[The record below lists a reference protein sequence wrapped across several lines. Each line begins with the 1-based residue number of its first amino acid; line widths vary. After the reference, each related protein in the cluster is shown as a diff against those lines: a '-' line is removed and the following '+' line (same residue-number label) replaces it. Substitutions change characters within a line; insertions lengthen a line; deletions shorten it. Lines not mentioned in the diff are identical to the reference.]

1 MSTKY
6 VEGLPASSSY
16 LPHLPRR
23 TTNTRIQVLPP
34 ANGKKLWRVKRDSSI
49 NPASLDAKLSLECM
63 NNSLKIS
70 AAGKQFMSKRPPL
83 KRPKGKPGMPKDFV
97 FVNLSPIQS
106 SEDDECGS
114 MSSASSLS
122 GVDKHLPMSMT
133 NDSFSS
139 FEDDSGCFNLGG
151 NCNYEAY
158 QPMGDQ
164 LLGLG
169 LMNMPSQYPQPSVVE
184 MAIRMRQEQLAF
196 QKFLQLQ
203 AQFLTTPQVARTPVM
218 LVNAPA
224 DHRRTKSTST
234 PRRKSAGGFQFKTYN
249 GPNTVKKPVVRRHRR
264 CLLEPTVKLA
274 ANVSVSDTS
283 ADTSNSISLE
293 DFLEEPSDSAASN
306 SFQHFDLA
314 YTPLTDLSDLD
325 NVDTLHKPIDL
336 DMMAGCESHF
346 FKEDFDM
353 STFLSI

>member
-6 VEGLPASSSY
+6 VEGLPASLSY
-16 LPHLPRR
+16 LPHLPRH

-34 ANGKKLWRVKRDSSI
+34 ANGKKLWRVKRDSSS

-97 FVNLSPIQS
+97 FVDLSPIQS
-106 SEDDECGS
+106 SEDDELAS

-122 GVDKHLPMSMT
+122 GADKHLPMSMT

-151 NCNYEAY
+151 DCNYQAY

-169 LMNMPSQYPQPSVVE
+169 LMNMPNQYPQPSVVE
-184 MAIRMRQEQLAF
+184 MAIQMRQEQLAF
-196 QKFLQLQ
+196 QRFLQLQ
-203 AQFLTTPQVARTPVM
+203 AQFLATPHVTQTPVM
-218 LVNAPA
+218 PVHAPVE
-224 DHRRTKSTST
+224 HRRTKSTSS
-234 PRRKSAGGFQFKTYN
+234 PRRKSAGGFQFKTYK
-249 GPNTVKKPVVRRHRR
+249 GPNTVKKPLVRRHRR

-274 ANVSVSDTS
+274 AEASVSDNFDST
-283 ADTSNSISLE
+283 NSISLE
-293 DFLEEPSDSAASN
+293 DFLEEPTDSAASET
-306 SFQHFDLA
+306 FPQFDLA
-314 YTPLTDLSDLD
+314 YTPLTDLSDFD
-325 NVDTLHKPIDL
+325 TVDTLHKPIDL

-353 STFLSI
+353 STFVSI